1 LLLNLLNARA
11 HSAVAHSAPAHS
23 ALAYIKSFGAW
34 ANAVGV
40 SATVAEAE
48 SISVLIIG
56 KALSGFQVYLRTPRS
71 TYTCGLAKKG

>member
-1 LLLNLLNARA
+1 ML
-11 HSAVAHSAPAHS
+11 
-23 ALAYIKSFGAW
+23 
-34 ANAVGV
+34 GV

-71 TYTCGLAKKG
+71 TYTWGLAKKG